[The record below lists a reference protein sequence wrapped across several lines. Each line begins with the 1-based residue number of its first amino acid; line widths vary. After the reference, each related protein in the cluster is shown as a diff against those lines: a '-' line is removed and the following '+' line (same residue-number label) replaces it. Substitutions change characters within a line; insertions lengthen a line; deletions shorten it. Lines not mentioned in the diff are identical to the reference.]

1 MQGLYSPIRD
11 GIARDARLVHYREM
25 KPPESLSHLV
35 HCYWELKTESR
46 LEQDFELHAVP
57 DACVNILFNEL
68 EPEVAGVTALRTTFE
83 VLNLGREFHYVG
95 IQFLPGVWR
104 GNRQEIFDSYVG
116 EAYRGSLPLIEVN
129 RKLIGLDFRAR
140 ERVMSRFV
148 EELVSLDCVVPNP
161 LTEKILRNIQDIQD
175 VRNMAEAAGLSPRQ
189 LQRTLKRTTNF
200 TPHDL
205 LKVLRLQQSFK
216 RHYLDFY
223 SDQAH
228 YIHSFRKI
236 TGYTPEKFKKKFDV

>member
-1 MQGLYSPIRD
+1 MESKDELRLYSLSEAAKFL
-11 GIARDARLVHYREM
+11 GISRM
-25 KPPESLSHLV
+25 TLSNLID
-35 HCYWELKTESR
+35 CGKI
-46 LEQDFELHAVP
+46 DFINSP
-57 DACVNILFNEL
+57 T
-68 EPEVAGVTALRTTFE
+68 GKRK
-83 VLNLGREFHYVG
+83 
-95 IQFLPGVWR
+95 QF
-104 GNRQEIFDSYVG
+104 
-116 EAYRGSLPLIEVN
+116 
-129 RKLIGLDFRAR
+129 
-140 ERVMSRFV
+140 
-148 EELVSLDCVVPNP
+148 
-161 LTEKILRNIQDIQD
+161 TEKILRNIQDIQD
-175 VRNMAEAAGLSPRQ
+175 VRDMAEAAGLSPRQ

>member
-1 MQGLYSPIRD
+1 
-11 GIARDARLVHYREM
+11 
-25 KPPESLSHLV
+25 
-35 HCYWELKTESR
+35 
-46 LEQDFELHAVP
+46 
-57 DACVNILFNEL
+57 
-68 EPEVAGVTALRTTFE
+68 
-83 VLNLGREFHYVG
+83 
-95 IQFLPGVWR
+95 
-104 GNRQEIFDSYVG
+104 
-116 EAYRGSLPLIEVN
+116 
-129 RKLIGLDFRAR
+129 
-140 ERVMSRFV
+140 MSRFV

-175 VRNMAEAAGLSPRQ
+175 VRDMAEAAGLSPRQ